1 MPYGRRSSDTDKA
14 RLTRGPRMGG
24 DQHVLPAILGVMC
37 HGSEITVVS
46 GRAMGHVQ
54 TESGQRTGVLRV
66 ITDVV

>member
-1 MPYGRRSSDTDKA
+1 MWKDRMPYGRRSSDTDK
-14 RLTRGPRMGG
+14 
-24 DQHVLPAILGVMC
+24 
-37 HGSEITVVS
+37 GSEITVVS